1 MKAQEAM
8 GWIEDLL
15 HLNKRILDAE
25 TKLIAQ
31 DAVIVEMIEA
41 GEDTAGAMELH
52 RAYRNDLQRIRRLRN
67 AMLNDIA
74 DDL

>member
-1 MKAQEAM
+1 M

-15 HLNKRILDAE
+15 HLNKRILNAE
-25 TKLIAQ
+25 TRLIAQ
-31 DAVIVEMIEA
+31 DAVIVEMMEA
-41 GEDTAGAMELH
+41 GEDTAGAEELH